1 MNDRLTKLQEKLQ
14 EFEVDGILITNP
26 ENRYYISGFTGSA
39 GYLFITPDAA
49 YLNTDFRY
57 IEQAT
62 NQAPSFEIIKI
73 DSELKWFVDLLVKHR
88 INILGF
94 ESEDLSFASY
104 SRFSDILE
112 KNKLNK
118 IVTLKPLNASIEK
131 IRAVKYIDEIDIL
144 KEAIRISDEAMNTI
158 APTIHAGISEREVAL
173 LLENKMR
180 ELGAEGPSFDTIV
193 GSGPNAALPHHRAGD
208 RIIQKGESI
217 VIDMGA
223 KYQGY
228 CSDLTRTF
236 CVGKPDETFRKVYD
250 TVFAAQQTA
259 ISLVEQEMTGT
270 DCDNIARKVIEEAGF
285 GDKFGHSL
293 GHGVGLD
300 VHEYPR
306 VSPNSPDIL
315 INNMVFT
322 IEPGIYIPGWGGVR
336 IEDIVTLQ
344 NNKAEVLSAATRNE
358 IIGG

>member
-1 MNDRLTKLQEKLQ
+1 M
-14 EFEVDGILITNP
+14 
-26 ENRYYISGFTGSA
+26 
-39 GYLFITPDAA
+39 
-49 YLNTDFRY
+49 
-57 IEQAT
+57 
-62 NQAPSFEIIKI
+62 
-73 DSELKWFVDLLVKHR
+73 
-88 INILGF
+88 
-94 ESEDLSFASY
+94 
-104 SRFSDILE
+104 
-112 KNKLNK
+112 
-118 IVTLKPLNASIEK
+118 
-131 IRAVKYIDEIDIL
+131 DEIDIL
-144 KEAIRISDEAMNTI
+144 KEAIKISDEAMNTI
-158 APTIHAGISEREVAL
+158 APTIRAGISEREVAL
-173 LLENKMR
+173 QLENKMR

-250 TVFAAQQTA
+250 TVFTAQQTA
-259 ISLVEQEMTGT
+259 ISLVQQEMTGT
-270 DCDNIARKVIEEAGF
+270 DCDDIARKVIEEAGF

-306 VSPNSPDIL
+306 VSPNSPDVL

-336 IEDIVTLQ
+336 IEDIITLQ
-344 NNKAEVLSAATRNE
+344 NNKAEVLSSATRDE

>member
-1 MNDRLTKLQEKLQ
+1 MNDRLTKLQEKLA

-26 ENRYYISGFTGSA
+26 ENRYYISGFSGSA

-62 NQAPSFEIIKI
+62 NQAASFEIIKI
-73 DSELKWFVDLLVKHR
+73 DSELKWFIDLLIKHR
-88 INILGF
+88 INTLGF
-94 ESEDLSFASY
+94 ESEDLSFAGY
-104 SRFSDILE
+104 SRFSEILE

-118 IVTLKPLNASIEK
+118 IVNLKPLNASIEK
-131 IRAVKYIDEIDIL
+131 IRAVKYMDEIDIL

-158 APTIHAGISEREVAL
+158 APTIRAGISEREVAL
-173 LLENKMR
+173 QLENKMR

-250 TVFAAQQTA
+250 TVFTAQQTA
-259 ISLVEQEMTGT
+259 ISLVQQEMTGT
-270 DCDNIARKVIEEAGF
+270 DCDDIARKVIEEAGF

>member
-1 MNDRLTKLQEKLQ
+1 
-14 EFEVDGILITNP
+14 
-26 ENRYYISGFTGSA
+26 
-39 GYLFITPDAA
+39 
-49 YLNTDFRY
+49 
-57 IEQAT
+57 
-62 NQAPSFEIIKI
+62 
-73 DSELKWFVDLLVKHR
+73 
-88 INILGF
+88 
-94 ESEDLSFASY
+94 
-104 SRFSDILE
+104 
-112 KNKLNK
+112 
-118 IVTLKPLNASIEK
+118 
-131 IRAVKYIDEIDIL
+131 
-144 KEAIRISDEAMNTI
+144 
-158 APTIHAGISEREVAL
+158 
-173 LLENKMR
+173 MR

-223 KYQGY
+223 KYQWY

-236 CVGKPDETFRKVYD
+236 CVGKPNETFRKVYD

-270 DCDNIARKVIEEAGF
+270 DCDNIARKVIEESGF

-293 GHGVGLD
+293 GHGVGLA

-315 INNMVFT
+315 MNNMVFT

-336 IEDIVTLQ
+336 IEDIITLQ